1 MALHPSVSAQA
12 AAPVAAVTEP
22 LVDPSSGGPSN
33 ANPAGAPSTVQAE
46 PMPAAADRPSGL
58 PLPSLPLACDLIG
71 QGAKTF
77 YPGPAGSALYD
88 SLFKAGWAVPYLDDK
103 YTPQGLTAWPRWF
116 NDGGSLIIAGM
127 YSKGHD
133 SYLVGIDPTNGTVYG
148 TVRVLEAH
156 LGGIAVVGDWLFA
169 QDQAVWG
176 GEKARRY
183 KLTDLAAAFEQSHA
197 DGSKPYVKRY
207 GQVQPVYNASFMS
220 AYNGHLWSGHHGGHV
235 DKMYEYS
242 VSADG
247 ILTQVGDA
255 WEVPAFTDGLVVTAD
270 RFIFVSHDSDGDRPG
285 QITVTSKNHRLA
297 DGPATCFGAPSLGEG
312 AVLDNDQIL
321 VLYESGSYR
330 FTKSANR
337 VTHVHEAP
345 YGPLSALADPKGDSG
360 LSERT
365 GQGEPAQK

>member
-12 AAPVAAVTEP
+12 SAPVAQSAYFA
-22 LVDPSSGGPSN
+22 DASSGGQSN
-33 ANPAGAPSTVQAE
+33 AAPASASNRVPDE
-46 PMPAAADRPSGL
+46 PLPAAADRPAGL
-58 PLPSLPLACDLIG
+58 PLPSLPLTCDVTG

-77 YPGPAGSALYD
+77 YPGPAASTLYD
-88 SLFKAGWAVPYLDDK
+88 SLFKPGWAVPYLDQK

-116 NDGGSLIIAGM
+116 NDGGSLIVVGM
-127 YSKGHD
+127 YAQGQD
-133 SYLVGIDPTNGTVYG
+133 SYLVGIDPTNGKVYG
-148 TVRVLEAH
+148 TIRVLEAH
-156 LGGIAVVGDWLFA
+156 LGGLAVVGDWLFA

-176 GEKARRY
+176 GEKVRRY
-183 KLTDLAAAFEQSHA
+183 RLSDLAAAFEQSHT

-207 GQVQPVYNASFMS
+207 GQTQQVYFASFLAS
-220 AYNGHLWSGHHGGHV
+220 YNGHLWSGHHGGHI
-235 DKMYEYS
+235 DKMYEYA

-247 ILTQVGDA
+247 IITQIGDA
-255 WEVPAFTDGLVVTAD
+255 WEVPAFTDGLVVTDD
-270 RFIFVSHDSDGDRPG
+270 RFVFISHNSDGDKPG
-285 QITVTSKNHRLA
+285 EITVTAKNHRLA

-345 YGPLSALADPKGDSG
+345 YGPLRAMADPRGDSG

-365 GQGEPAQK
+365 GQLGDAQK